1 MFNLNSYLN
10 IPLFIGVYEA
20 MTMNYTY
27 KSIIDTILKNIDI
40 GINVVDDT
48 GKTFIYN
55 QPMADLEGLDVNEV
69 MGKSILDI
77 FPSLTPETST
87 MLTVLKTGKPIYDR
101 HQTYLNN
108 KGKQINTVNS
118 TIPIMI
124 APGKYGALEIAKN
137 ITKEKELKEKLVY
150 LQQELASKD
159 IDDKNLKGYTFR
171 NLIGEDEKFLN
182 TVEIA
187 KKAAMSSS
195 TVLIFGETGTG
206 KELFAQSIHN
216 ESSRKHKPFVAQ
228 NCAALPES
236 LLEGILF
243 GTTKGSFTGAINRP
257 GLFEQASGGTLL
269 LDEVNSMGQQL
280 QAKLLRV
287 LQEGYVRRVGGLSDI
302 SVDVR
307 ILATTNE
314 DHSTLLQKGILR
326 KDLYYRL
333 NVISVNI
340 PSLRERK
347 ADISLLTDHFIKKYN
362 GILQKDVWYVSNE
375 VKEAF
380 QHYDW
385 PGNVRELENVIESA
399 INMINSGHIIKPEHI
414 SPDMREILFKSY
426 KKENSLNFDKNQS
439 LDSIL
444 EEVEKSLIM
453 EALQESG
460 NNISKSSELL
470 GIKRQTLQH
479 KLKKYDIKI

>member
-1 MFNLNSYLN
+1 
-10 IPLFIGVYEA
+10 
-20 MTMNYTY
+20 MTMNLIY
-27 KSIIDTILKNIDI
+27 KSIIDAIIKNIDI

-48 GKTFIYN
+48 GKTIIYN
-55 QPMADLEGLDVNEV
+55 QALADMEGLDINEV

-87 MLTVLKTGKPIYDR
+87 LLTVLKTGKPIYNR
-101 HQTYLNN
+101 NQTYLNN
-108 KGKQINTVNS
+108 KGKQINTLNS

-124 APGKYGALEIAKN
+124 ASGKHGALEIAKN
-137 ITKEKELKEKLVY
+137 ITKEKELSDKLVY

-171 NLIGEDEKFLN
+171 NLIGEDEKFLD
-182 TVEIA
+182 TIEIA

-216 ESSRKHKPFVAQ
+216 ESSRKHKPFIAQ

-243 GTTKGSFTGAINRP
+243 GTVRGSFTGAINRP
-257 GLFEQASGGTLL
+257 GLFEQANGGTIL
-269 LDEVNSMGQQL
+269 LDEINSMGHQL

-302 SVDVR
+302 PVDVR

-314 DHSTLLQKGILR
+314 DPLDLLSKGILR
-326 KDLYYRL
+326 RDLYYRL
-333 NVISVNI
+333 NVITVNV

-347 ADISLLTDHFIKKYN
+347 TDIPLLIDHFIKKYN
-362 GILQKDVWYVSNE
+362 SILQKDIWYVSNE
-375 VKEAF
+375 VREAF
-380 QHYDW
+380 LHYEW
-385 PGNVRELENVIESA
+385 PGNVRELENIIESA
-399 INMINSGHIIKPEHI
+399 INMINSGHIIKSDHI
-414 SPDMREILFKSY
+414 SYDMHEILFKSSKSRY
-426 KKENSLNFDKNQS
+426 NLHLNEDQPLDK
-439 LDSIL
+439 IL
-444 EEVEKSLIM
+444 EEVEKSLIL
-453 EALQESG
+453 EVLKNSG
-460 NNISKSSELL
+460 NNISQSSEKL

-479 KLKKYDIKI
+479 KLKKYCIKI

>member
-1 MFNLNSYLN
+1 
-10 IPLFIGVYEA
+10 
-20 MTMNYTY
+20 MTMNLIY
-27 KSIIDTILKNIDI
+27 KSIIDTILKNIDV

-48 GKTFIYN
+48 GKTIIYN
-55 QPMADLEGLDVNEV
+55 QAMGDMEGLDVNEV

-87 MLTVLKTGKPIYDR
+87 LLTVLKTGKPIYDR
-101 HQTYLNN
+101 YQTYLNN
-108 KGKQINTVNS
+108 RGKQINTINS
-118 TIPIMI
+118 TIPVVI
-124 APGKYGALEIAKN
+124 APGKRGALEMAKN
-137 ITKEKELKEKLVY
+137 ITKEKELSDKLVY

-171 NLIGEDEKFLN
+171 NLIGEDEQFHN
-182 TVEIA
+182 AIEIA

-195 TVLIFGETGTG
+195 TVLIWGETGTG

-216 ESSRKHKPFVAQ
+216 ESSRKHKSMIAQ

-243 GTTKGSFTGAINRP
+243 GTVKGSFTGAINRP
-257 GLFEQASGGTLL
+257 GLFEQANGGTLL
-269 LDEVNSMGQQL
+269 LDEINSMGLQL

-302 SVDVR
+302 PIDVR

-314 DHSTLLQKGILR
+314 DPEEILSKGILR

-340 PSLRERK
+340 PPLRERK
-347 ADISLLTDHFIKKYN
+347 ADIPVLIDHFIKKYN
-362 GILQKDVWYVSNE
+362 TILQKDIWYVANE

-380 QHYDW
+380 MNYEW
-385 PGNVRELENVIESA
+385 PGNVRELENIIESA
-399 INMINSGHIIKPEHI
+399 INMVNKGHIIKPEDF
-414 SPDMREILFKSY
+414 SPDIHDKLFKARKHKFSP
-426 KKENSLNFDKNQS
+426 SLNEGKS
-439 LDSIL
+439 LDGIM
-444 EEVEKSLIM
+444 EEVERSLIL
-453 EALQESG
+453 EALQECD
-460 NNISKSSELL
+460 NNISRSSERL

-479 KLKKYDIKI
+479 KLKKYGIKL

>member
-1 MFNLNSYLN
+1 MKMNL
-10 IPLFIGVYEA
+10 I
-20 MTMNYTY
+20 Y
-27 KSIIDTILKNIDI
+27 KSILDTIIKNMDI
-40 GINVVDDT
+40 GINVVDST
-48 GKTFIYN
+48 GKTIIYN
-55 QPMADLEGLDVNEV
+55 QAMADLEGLDINEV
-69 MGKSILDI
+69 MGKSILEI

-87 MLTVLKTGKPIYDR
+87 MLTVLKTGKPIYNR
-101 HQTYLNN
+101 YQTYLNN

-124 APGKYGALEIAKN
+124 ASGKYGALEMAKN
-137 ITKEKELKEKLVY
+137 ITKEKELSAKLVY

-159 IDDKNLKGYTFR
+159 IDDRNLKGYTFR
-171 NLIGEDEKFLN
+171 NLIGEDERFLN
-182 TVEIA
+182 TIEIS

-195 TVLIFGETGTG
+195 TVLVYGETGTG

-216 ESSRKHKPFVAQ
+216 ESSRKHKPFIAQ

-243 GTTKGSFTGAINRP
+243 GTAKGSFTGAINRP
-257 GLFEQASGGTLL
+257 GLFEQANGGTLL
-269 LDEVNSMGQQL
+269 LDEINSMGRQL

-287 LQEGYVRRVGGLSDI
+287 LQEGYVRRVGGLSEI
-302 SVDVR
+302 PIDVR

-314 DHSTLLQKGILR
+314 DPAELMHKGILR

-333 NVISVNI
+333 NVIPVSI
-340 PSLRERK
+340 PALRERK
-347 ADISLLTDHFIKKYN
+347 SDIPLLTDYFIKKYN
-362 GILQKDVWYVSNE
+362 SILQKDIWYVSNE

-380 QHYDW
+380 MNYNW

-399 INMINSGHIIKPEHI
+399 INMINEGHIIKSEHVSSNI
-414 SPDMREILFKSY
+414 CKILSKTSRN
-426 KKENSLNFDKNQS
+426 KHEVSLDSGQS
-439 LDSIL
+439 LDKML
-444 EEVEKSLIM
+444 EEIEISLIM
-453 EALQESG
+453 EALQECG
-460 NNISKSSELL
+460 NNISKSSEKL

>member
-1 MFNLNSYLN
+1 MSYLFN
-10 IPLFIGVYEA
+10 IEVYNA
-20 MTMNYTY
+20 MTMNLIY

-40 GINVVDDT
+40 GINVVDGT
-48 GKTFIYN
+48 GKTIIYN
-55 QPMADLEGLDVNEV
+55 QAMGDMEGLDVNEV

-87 MLTVLKTGKPIYDR
+87 LLTVLKTGKPIYNR
-101 HQTYLNN
+101 YQTYLNN
-108 KGKQINTVNS
+108 KGKQISTINS
-118 TIPIMI
+118 TIPIVI
-124 APGKYGALEIAKN
+124 SPGKHGALEMSKN
-137 ITKEKELKEKLVY
+137 ITKEKELSDKIVY
-150 LQQELASKD
+150 LHQELASKD

-171 NLIGEDEKFLN
+171 NLIGEDEKFHSAID
-182 TVEIA
+182 IA

-195 TVLIFGETGTG
+195 SVLIYGETGTG

-216 ESSRKHKPFVAQ
+216 ESNRKHKPLIAQ

-243 GTTKGSFTGAINRP
+243 GTDKGSFTGAINRP
-257 GLFEQASGGTLL
+257 GLFEQANGGTLL
-269 LDEVNSMGQQL
+269 LDEINSLGLQL

-302 SVDVR
+302 PIDVR

-314 DHSTLLQKGILR
+314 DLSEILQKGILR

-340 PSLRERK
+340 PPLRERK
-347 ADISLLTDHFIKKYN
+347 NDIPILIDHFIKKYN
-362 GILQKDVWYVSNE
+362 SILQKDVWYVSND

-380 QHYDW
+380 LRHDW
-385 PGNVRELENVIESA
+385 PGNVRELENIIESA
-399 INMINSGHIIKPEHI
+399 INMINTGHIIKPEHV
-414 SPDMREILFKSY
+414 SPDIYNVLFKSV
-426 KKENSLNFDKNQS
+426 KNKFSLSLNENQP
-439 LDSIL
+439 LDRIL
-444 EEVEKSLIM
+444 EEVEKSLIL
-453 EALQESG
+453 EALQECE
-460 NNISKSSELL
+460 NNISRSSEKL

-479 KLKKYDIKI
+479 KLKRYGIKI